1 MQIKTKTTFLKMVA
15 ALFGIE
21 VEDIKLRTY
30 KSQLTDWY
38 GGSYVEYDIN
48 VNVNGKE
55 YKNCSETLGEGYTDI
70 YESMVHEVEMDQLH
84 DKYMSDLGT
93 VLNILR
99 ESDVDLSDN
108 GIFDGL
114 ISKWES
120 EQ

>member
-30 KSQLTDWY
+30 KSQSVDRFGNALLNT
-38 GGSYVEYDIN
+38 IN

-55 YKNCSETLGEGYTDI
+55 YENCSETLDEGYTNI
-70 YESMVHEVEMDQLH
+70 YDSMVREVESDQLH